1 MAKIKKYNKKNIF
14 DQIYK
19 KFFFIGKLNLL
30 YLPIIFGI
38 IFYFNSLS
46 KSSSYST
53 EVWLTKSAPIFKNYF
68 YKFSKKTNSM
78 EVNDKSSFE
87 YIFISK
93 LTSEKNFED
102 FLNSYNKIQLSNDNK
117 RFIKKSFSNFLYG
130 SNNFNLQNVHNLE
143 FYKLE
148 IKFLDYIDGSKL
160 LNDYVQFTI
169 KEVLFYLIKIS
180 EMSVIER
187 INTTQNTLEILDGNY
202 DLLNPSIN
210 REITNIIENLAN
222 DNIDLSS
229 NERENLVLVFNIDF
243 LNRKLRLYNKDLS
256 ELKKIY
262 DEHSL
267 QQIKITKDTNDAT
280 TKALKDNFFY
290 WNPILRSQN
299 NEKKVN
305 SLNYFIRGMI
315 FGLMIYLFLITFKI
329 IIQRNIIK

>member
-1 MAKIKKYNKKNIF
+1 MAKIKKLNKKNIF

-38 IFYFNSLS
+38 IFYFYSLS

-53 EVWLTKSAPIFKNYF
+53 EIWLTKSAPIFKNYF
-68 YKFSKKTNSM
+68 NKFSNKSNISGDY
-78 EVNDKSSFE
+78 DKSSFE

-93 LTSEKNFED
+93 ITSEKNFED

-117 RFIKKSFSNFLYG
+117 RFIKKSFSDFMYG

-148 IKFLDYIDGSKL
+148 IKFIDYIDGSKL

-180 EMSVIER
+180 EMIVVER
-187 INTTQNTLEILDGNY
+187 INITQNTLDILDGNY

-210 REITNIIENLAN
+210 REITKIIKNLGN

-229 NERENLVLVFNIDF
+229 GERENLILVFNSDF
-243 LNRKLRLYNKDLS
+243 FNRKLRLYNKDLS

-262 DEHSL
+262 KENSL
-267 QQIKITKDTNDAT
+267 QQVKIIKDTNDAT

-305 SLNYFIRGMI
+305 HLNYFIRGMI
-315 FGLMIYLFLITFKI
+315 FGLMIYLCLITFKI